1 MLFSMK
7 PKKAEYSVSMIE
19 VRLTTDH
26 DDYWELKYMLDD
38 AKEKSGKQNSLTN

>member
-7 PKKAEYSVSMIE
+7 PKKGRVFSSMIE

-38 AKEKSGKQNSLTN
+38 AKEKAENKQI

>member
-1 MLFSMK
+1 MPFFDETQKGRVFS
-7 PKKAEYSVSMIE
+7 SMIE

-38 AKEKSGKQNSLTN
+38 AKGKSGKQTV